1 MILLKIYSIAGLL
14 YWLLMARAAVRLP
27 SVPTLRASASVRE
40 RRPSLTVIVP
50 ACNEAAELEPAAR
63 TLLAQN
69 YPELELIFV
78 NDRSTDATG
87 RIIDEMARGNS
98 RVVTVHI
105 EALPERWL
113 GKVHALHIGLQG
125 ASGQIVLFTDA
136 DVHFAKDTLAQAV
149 QYFLDNEL
157 DHLAG
162 FPPGR
167 WPDWRPCPMEEVE
180 MKRGKWPLSVKTEQQ
195 REIISPAR
203 LRLHCLRTP
212 IPSRY
217 GFAFPLKPPVK
228 SDLTGYGWKTW
239 GNETF
244 NRPTKIFT
252 ILKRQHNAMSSG
264 Q

>member
-125 ASGQIVLFTDA
+125 QA
-136 DVHFAKDTLAQAV
+136 AKSCCSLMRTYIL
-149 QYFLDNEL
+149 LKTRL
-157 DHLAG
+157 
-162 FPPGR
+162 R
-167 WPDWRPCPMEEVE
+167 RPCNIFWTTNWTIWRAFRPADG
-180 MKRGKWPLSVKTEQQ
+180 RTGG
-195 REIISPAR
+195 PAR
-203 LRLHCLRTP
+203 
-212 IPSRY
+212 
-217 GFAFPLKPPVK
+217 
-228 SDLTGYGWKTW
+228 WKKW
-239 GNETF
+239 
-244 NRPTKIFT
+244 K
-252 ILKRQHNAMSSG
+252 
-264 Q
+264 